1 MAYSSGKC
9 WVCHELAAVD
19 MHHCAPLN
27 YGGDKDGKQV
37 ALCAKCHDTL
47 HREAEHYDKHGRYHI
62 LDTSYAGETDKGKR
76 IRRLI
81 KILLDTKH
89 AYIIDGEQD
98 NDQRRMSQVSWDS
111 TQELQMAH
119 AVKVALGFT
128 SLERAIKECVFT
140 MYKGLKNKGRL

>member
-1 MAYSSGKC
+1 MAYRSGQC
-9 WVCHELAAVD
+9 WICHSLAPVD
-19 MHHCAPLN
+19 SHHIKPQV

-37 ALCAKCHDTL
+37 NLCAMCHDTL
-47 HREAEHYDKHGRYHI
+47 HREAEHYDKHGAYHI
-62 LDTSYAGETDKGKR
+62 LDQAYPEHTGKGDR

-89 AYIIDGEQD
+89 AYIADGEQD